1 MSKFRRLLGTKASLR
16 LLPEARPYR
25 MDTPGAK
32 EAFLLLHGFTGIPR
46 ELSKVGD
53 ALAASGY
60 ACYAPRYPGH
70 GTDRADFMA
79 TGAEDWLR
87 RAIDAYLELRSEYE
101 TVHVLGHS
109 MGGVIATIVAAT
121 FNAPKLVLLAPAFK
135 VDRAGLALSPII
147 SLFKPVI
154 RRSRPLPSSETD
166 PARMKLHAD
175 YWSDDLVAGV
185 AQMRRLIKQ
194 ARRDAIRI
202 HSKVL
207 VVVGDKDETVP
218 YSVAAYLEKRMIG
231 ASSLEI
237 KTIVGGGHI
246 FPFDARGEETAS
258 LVREWAARP

>member
-1 MSKFRRLLGTKASLR
+1 MTKFRRLLSTKASMR
-16 LLPEARPYR
+16 LVPEARPYR
-25 MDTPGAK
+25 MDPPGAK
-32 EAFLLLHGFTGIPR
+32 EAVLLLHGFTGIPC

-53 ALAASGY
+53 ALAAVGY

-70 GTDRADFMA
+70 GTDRADFMN

-109 MGGVIATIVAAT
+109 MGGLIATIVAAI
-121 FNAPKLVLLAPAFK
+121 FNAPKLILLAPAFK
-135 VDRAGLALSPII
+135 VDNAGVALSPIL
-147 SLFKPVI
+147 SVFKPVI
-154 RRSRPLPSSETD
+154 HRGKPLPSSETD

-185 AQMRRLIKQ
+185 AQMRRLMKE
-194 ARRDAIRI
+194 ARRDALRI

-218 YSVAAYLEKRMIG
+218 YSVAAYLEKRMMG
-231 ASSLEI
+231 AASFEI

-246 FPFDARGEETAS
+246 FPFDTRGEETAS
-258 LVREWAARP
+258 LVREWTVRS